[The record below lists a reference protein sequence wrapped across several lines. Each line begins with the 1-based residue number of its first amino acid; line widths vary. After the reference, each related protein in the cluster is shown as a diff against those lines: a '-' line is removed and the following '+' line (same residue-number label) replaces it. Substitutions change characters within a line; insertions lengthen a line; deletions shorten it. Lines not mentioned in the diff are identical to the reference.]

1 MYTPTLVQNTLD
13 FKKSWSFFIFII
25 SLVYSVQRNL
35 DISTR
40 RSSVFLDYP
49 DFFSSPNFVMNIY

>member
-1 MYTPTLVQNTLD
+1 MYTPALVQNTLD

-25 SLVYSVQRNL
+25 SRVYSVQRNL
-35 DISTR
+35 DISIR